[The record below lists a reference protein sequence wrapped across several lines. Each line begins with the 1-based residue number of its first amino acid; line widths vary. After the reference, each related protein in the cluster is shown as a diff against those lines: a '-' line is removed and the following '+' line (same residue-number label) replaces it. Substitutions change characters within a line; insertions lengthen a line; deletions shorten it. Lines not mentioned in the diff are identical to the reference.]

1 MNKQDFHDRLLALIR
16 EYDSSYEE
24 TFREY
29 STDERQHAMYD
40 IEIKVKRYFRL
51 R

>member
-1 MNKQDFHDRLLALIR
+1 MGKQEFHDRLLALIR
-16 EYDSSYEE
+16 EYDDSYEE
-24 TFREY
+24 KFTEY